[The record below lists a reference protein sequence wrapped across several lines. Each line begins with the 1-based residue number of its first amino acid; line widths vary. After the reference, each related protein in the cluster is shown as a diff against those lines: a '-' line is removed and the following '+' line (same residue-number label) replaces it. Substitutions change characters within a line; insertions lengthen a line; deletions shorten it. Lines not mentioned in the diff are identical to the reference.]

1 MTITKEDI
9 TAMSAKERAELL
21 TTLWDVMENDPYTDD
36 LGIESAEEINLL
48 QDRLQEYTKNPAS
61 AESWE
66 ETFQRLKNRRNG

>member
-36 LGIESAEEINLL
+36 LGIESGEEINLL
-48 QDRLQEYTKNPAS
+48 QDRLQEYSKNPSS

-66 ETFQRLKNRRNG
+66 EIFQRLKNRKNV